1 MFAQK
6 LLLTPTTAAVT
17 GIVRRCR
24 LVATTSGRNR
34 FKSSSSTT
42 TTTKT
47 VVDDSSSSVPIG
59 ASLLAAVAGV
69 GVVATSAYIVDK
81 MTAATCLPFSTNAS
95 DQRFSQDT
103 FQGRFSRMLLA
114 CDPYLLIYTET
125 QIQNSK
131 QILLDYD
138 AGLLKSKA
146 NAEYSKLNITT
157 EQTHVLWEAR
167 RIVESAIHPDTGEVI
182 PRPFRMSGYVPYNGP
197 ICVSMVASS
206 TTIPILFWSWIN
218 QTQNAL
224 VNYYVS
230 KLNSI
235 ILSFIIIISKLSFDT
250 ARELRERE
258 RLIDDDRSGKSETK
272 PLCSVVVVVFPSHS
286 FFHVLC
292 LSGGVV
298 VMSCH
303 VMSCHRVHHFHSFV
317 VFQKKFLLLVKTFN
331 SARSLTQYL
340 FFLYNCSFFPHHSP
354 ISNIHSFCV
363 LYNRIVMHHHQ

>member
-6 LLLTPTTAAVT
+6 LLLTPTAAAAVT
-17 GIVRRCR
+17 GIVRRR
-24 LVATTSGRNR
+24 RFVATTSGRNR

-42 TTTKT
+42 TKTKSTTEATSSATTTPT
-47 VVDDSSSSVPIG
+47 VDESVPIG

-114 CDPYLLIYTET
+114 CDPYLLIYTES

-157 EQTHVLWEAR
+157 EQTHLLWESR

-182 PRPFRMSGYVPYNGP
+182 PRPFRMSGYVPCNGP

-206 TTIPILFWSWIN
+206 STLPILFWSWIN

-230 KLNSI
+230 KLHA
-235 ILSFIIIISKLSFDT
+235 ILSFIIIISKLSF
-250 ARELRERE
+250 R
-258 RLIDDDRSGKSETK
+258 K
-272 PLCSVVVVVFPSHS
+272 
-286 FFHVLC
+286 
-292 LSGGVV
+292 
-298 VMSCH
+298 
-303 VMSCHRVHHFHSFV
+303 
-317 VFQKKFLLLVKTFN
+317 N
-331 SARSLTQYL
+331 
-340 FFLYNCSFFPHHSP
+340 
-354 ISNIHSFCV
+354 
-363 LYNRIVMHHHQ
+363 